1 MATLASLYEYLSYRL
16 PKELREE
23 WDNDGV
29 MVMGE
34 DKRVSRV
41 LVTLDITAEAVRYAA
56 SERFGLIV
64 SHHPLI
70 FHPLRSVTDP
80 RLFALIRADVAAFSF
95 HTRLDAANGGVN
107 DTLCD
112 LIGLKNVVSH
122 GMMRVGEFPQE
133 MTHDDFAAL
142 LKSRLGC
149 EKLTYVERS
158 PRIRR
163 VAVLGG
169 DGKDEYA
176 AAVAS
181 GADTYLTGNMSYNTM
196 TDAAAG
202 SINVYEAG
210 HFETE
215 FPVCRALCEMIK
227 EFDPSIYCEIFRSNK
242 IKTV

>member
-1 MATLASLYEYLSYRL
+1 MATLNSLYEFLSYRL
-16 PKELREE
+16 PEDLRED
-23 WDNDGV
+23 WDNDGI

-34 DKRVSRV
+34 DKHLSRV
-41 LVTLDITAEAVRYAA
+41 LVTLDITAEAVKYAA
-56 SERFGLIV
+56 ANRFGLIV

-70 FHPLRSVTDP
+70 FRPIGSVTDP
-80 RLFALIRADVAAFSF
+80 RIISLVRADIAAFSF
-95 HTRLDAANGGVN
+95 HTRLDAVEGGVN
-107 DTLCD
+107 DTLCY
-112 LIGLKNVVSH
+112 LLGLKNVVSR
-122 GMMRVGEFPQE
+122 GMMRIGEFPQDV
-133 MTHDDFAAL
+133 THDDFARM

-149 EKLTYVERS
+149 EKITYVERR

-176 AAVAS
+176 ASVES

-202 SINVYEAG
+202 TINVYEAG

-215 FPVCRALCEMIK
+215 FPVCRTLCDLIC
-227 EFDPSIYCEIFRSNK
+227 EFDPSLYCEVFDSNK